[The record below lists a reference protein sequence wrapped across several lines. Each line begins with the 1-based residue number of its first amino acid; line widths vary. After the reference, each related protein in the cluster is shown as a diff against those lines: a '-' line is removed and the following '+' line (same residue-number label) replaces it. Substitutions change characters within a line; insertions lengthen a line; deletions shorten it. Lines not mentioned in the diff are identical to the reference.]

1 MGTSSRRHLHRGSA
15 DTVIT
20 EGSKMYKR
28 ILVPTDGSDTAT
40 CGLREA
46 IKLAKDQSAQIRII
60 HVVDELVMGSS
71 PAFGVVMDNII
82 DDLRAAG
89 KSILASAQA
98 MAQDAGITVDTL
110 LVEAFGGRAGE
121 HVAKAAQEW
130 PADIIVCG
138 THGRRGLRR
147 IVLGSDAEY
156 LVRRSPVPIL
166 LVRATG
172 AET

>member
-1 MGTSSRRHLHRGSA
+1 
-15 DTVIT
+15 
-20 EGSKMYKR
+20 MYKR
-28 ILVPTDGSDTAT
+28 ILVPTDGSDTAI

-46 IKLAKDQSAQIRII
+46 IRLAKDQTAQIRII
-60 HVVDELVMGSS
+60 HIVDELVMGSS
-71 PAFGVVMDNII
+71 PAYAVVMNNVI

-89 KSILASAQA
+89 KSTLASAQT
-98 MAQDAGITVDTL
+98 MARDAGMTADTQ

-121 HVAKAAQEW
+121 HILKAAQEW

-156 LVRRSPVPIL
+156 LVRRAPVPIL
-166 LVRATG
+166 LVRAIG
-172 AET
+172 SET

>member
-1 MGTSSRRHLHRGSA
+1 
-15 DTVIT
+15 
-20 EGSKMYKR
+20 MYKR
-28 ILVPTDGSDTAT
+28 ILVPTDGSDTAI

-46 IKLAKDQSAQIRII
+46 IKLAKDMSAQIRII
-60 HVVDELVMGSS
+60 HIVDELVMGSS
-71 PAFGVVMDNII
+71 PAYAVVMDNVIE
-82 DDLRAAG
+82 DLRAAG
-89 KSILASAQA
+89 KSILTNAQT
-98 MAQDAGITVDTL
+98 MAKEAGISADTQ

-121 HVAKAAQEW
+121 HILKAAQEW

-166 LVRATG
+166 LIRATG